1 MRVIRPRSLSTSE
14 RRRSLALAAAMLA
27 TGTLAGAMIL
37 LGVGG
42 APIAG
47 VLAAVAALG
56 IGVGGAW
63 LARVLRPSRSREI
76 VSRLGDLLMP
86 AFDDDYT
93 LLLAPRLPIRD
104 TERLDGIL
112 IGPGGVRIIT
122 ARGWHG
128 RYRVRGRT
136 WEFDAGGRRGWIR
149 CRTNPSFDA
158 GGLASGFVRWAADR
172 GFADL
177 PLEPTLAFPLPR
189 SRVVLEEPETEV
201 VTSDNAPWWANRIGR
216 VKRLDES
223 VGLRLAA
230 AIIEEA
236 ELQTVRAR
244 EVVAGRPT

>member
-1 MRVIRPRSLSTSE
+1 
-14 RRRSLALAAAMLA
+14 MLG
-27 TGTLAGAMIL
+27 TGLT
-37 LGVGG
+37 
-42 APIAG
+42 AG
-47 VLAAVAALG
+47 VLAVLGLAGAVVTGVLASVAALG

-63 LARVLRPSRSREI
+63 LVRVLRPNRSRAI
-76 VSRLGDLLMP
+76 AGRLGDLLAT
-86 AFDDDYT
+86 AFDDSYT

-104 TERLDGIL
+104 TERLDGIV

-122 ARGWHG
+122 ARDWHG

-172 GFADL
+172 GFRDL
-177 PLEPTLAFPLPR
+177 PIQPTIAFPIAR
-189 SRVVLEEPETEV
+189 SKVVLEEPEDEV

-216 VKRLDES
+216 VRRLDEA

-230 AIIEEA
+230 AIIDEA
-236 ELQTVRAR
+236 ERHAVTAR
-244 EVVAGRPT
+244 KLVAGRST

>member
-1 MRVIRPRSLSTSE
+1 MLATG
-14 RRRSLALAAAMLA
+14 ALAAAIA
-27 TGTLAGAMIL
+27 L

-42 APIAG
+42 AVPTG

-63 LARVLRPSRSREI
+63 LIRVLRPNRSRMI
-76 VSRLGDLLMP
+76 AVKLGDLLAS
-86 AFDDDYT
+86 AFDDTYT

-112 IGPGGVRIIT
+112 IGPGGVRVIT
-122 ARGWHG
+122 ARDWHG

-172 GFADL
+172 GFRDL
-177 PLEPTLAFPLPR
+177 PLEPTIAFPMAQ
-189 SRVVLEEPETEV
+189 SRVVLEEPEDEV
-201 VTSDNAPWWANRIGR
+201 VTSDNGPWWANRIGR
-216 VKRLDES
+216 VRRLDEA

-230 AIIEEA
+230 AIIDEA
-236 ELQTVRAR
+236 ELAAAAR
-244 EVVAGRPT
+244 RELVAGRSA

>member
-1 MRVIRPRSLSTSE
+1 MRVIRPRSLSAAE

-27 TGTLAGAMIL
+27 TGLLAGAMTL
-37 LGVGG
+37 LGVTG
-42 APIAG
+42 AIVTG

-63 LARVLRPSRSREI
+63 LARVMRPNRSREI
-76 VSRLGDLLMP
+76 GTRLGDLLAT
-86 AFDDDYT
+86 AFDDTYT

-112 IGPGGVRIIT
+112 IGPGGVRVIT
-122 ARGWHG
+122 ARDWHG

-136 WEFDAGGRRGWIR
+136 WEFEAERRRGWIR

-172 GFADL
+172 GFTDL
-177 PLEPTLAFPLPR
+177 PLQPALAFPLPH
-189 SRVVLEEPETEV
+189 SRIVLEEPEIEV

-216 VKRLDES
+216 VRRLDEA
-223 VGLRLAA
+223 VGLRLAT
-230 AIIEEA
+230 AIIDEA
-236 ELQTVRAR
+236 ELQAMRTR
-244 EVVAGRPT
+244 ELADGRST

>member
-1 MRVIRPRSLSTSE
+1 MHVIRPRALGPSE
-14 RRRSLALAAAMLA
+14 RRQSLLLAVAMLA
-27 TGTLAGAMIL
+27 TGTIAAAITL
-37 LGVGG
+37 LGAGG
-42 APIAG
+42 VVPTG

-63 LARVLRPSRSREI
+63 LLRVLRPNRSRMI
-76 VSRLGDLLMP
+76 AGKLGDLLAT
-86 AFDDDYT
+86 AFDDSYT

-112 IGPGGVRIIT
+112 IGPGGVRVIT
-122 ARGWHG
+122 ARDWHG

-172 GFADL
+172 GFRDL
-177 PLEPTLAFPLPR
+177 PLEPAIAFPMAH
-189 SRVVLEEPETEV
+189 SRVVLEEPEDEV
-201 VTSDNAPWWANRIGR
+201 VTSDNGPWWANRIGR
-216 VKRLDES
+216 VRRLDEA

-230 AIIEEA
+230 TIIDEA
-236 ELQTVRAR
+236 ELHAAAR
-244 EVVAGRPT
+244 RELAAGRST

>member
-1 MRVIRPRSLSTSE
+1 MRVIRPRALSRPE
-14 RRRSLALAAAMLA
+14 RRRSLLLAVATLATGALAAALA
-27 TGTLAGAMIL
+27 L
-37 LGVGG
+37 LGAGG
-42 APIAG
+42 VVPTG
-47 VLAAVAALG
+47 LLAAVAALG

-63 LARVLRPSRSREI
+63 LLRVLRPNRSHLI
-76 VSRLGDLLMP
+76 AGRLGELL
-86 AFDDDYT
+86 ATVFDDTYT

-122 ARGWHG
+122 ARDWHG

-172 GFADL
+172 GFRDL
-177 PLEPTLAFPLPR
+177 PLEPAIAFPMAH
-189 SRVVLEEPETEV
+189 SRVVLEEPDDEV
-201 VTSDNAPWWANRIGR
+201 VTTDNAPWWANRIGR
-216 VKRLDES
+216 VRRLDEA

-230 AIIEEA
+230 AVIDEA
-236 ELQTVRAR
+236 ELHAAAR
-244 EVVAGRPT
+244 SALVAGRST